1 MVAYSFSQ
9 KSGEVTLPT
18 NLLVAIN
25 AVNRRAACMD
35 SFVGTRRRKLCG
47 QQIFGPQNF
56 KTHVIIQNAEN
67 SSKISFSTHRSYC
80 HATYFGEQGTSHS
93 KVILPT
99 AESTA
104 QGEDSSSGVRPI
116 ASVNWGAPGRK
127 PWARTGRE
135 QPQ

>member
-1 MVAYSFSQ
+1 MFDD
-9 KSGEVTLPT
+9 GPE
-18 NLLVAIN
+18 
-25 AVNRRAACMD
+25 AVNQH
-35 SFVGTRRRKLCG
+35 T
-47 QQIFGPQNF
+47 

-104 QGEDSSSGVRPI
+104 QGEDSSDWCPPRVEIALPDGATPI
-116 ASVNWGAPGRK
+116 TVGWEFKRLKLNF
-127 PWARTGRE
+127 
-135 QPQ
+135 